1 MFSTPRGV
9 VDDMR
14 THLFRYNYDGKVW
27 QFEIR
32 AHDEQDA
39 KDRLAR
45 LAFASYMGVRVATI
59 PVVLSPIAPVAVWLR
74 NAAVALVARF
84 AAHR

>member
-1 MFSTPRGV
+1 MQ
-9 VDDMR
+9 
-14 THLFRYNYDGKVW
+14 THLFRYNHDGKVW

-45 LAFASYMGVRVATI
+45 LGYASYLGVRVAKI
-59 PVVLSPIAPVAVWLR
+59 PVVLSPIVPVVVWIR
-74 NAAVALVARF
+74 NAAAAVLPRF
-84 AAHR
+84 GQRRP

>member
-1 MFSTPRGV
+1 MQ
-9 VDDMR
+9 
-14 THLFRYNYDGKVW
+14 THLFRYNHDGKVW

-45 LAFASYMGVRVATI
+45 LVFASYLGVRVAMI
-59 PVVLSPIAPVAVWLR
+59 PVVLSPVVPVVVWLR
-74 NAAVALVARF
+74 NAAMWLIARF
-84 AAHR
+84 GSSR

>member
-1 MFSTPRGV
+1 MQ
-9 VDDMR
+9 
-14 THLFRYNYDGKVW
+14 THLFRYNHGGKVW

-45 LAFASYMGVRVATI
+45 LVFASYLGVRVATI
-59 PVVLSPIAPVAVWLR
+59 PVVLSPIVPAVVWLR
-74 NAAVALVARF
+74 NAAMGLMTRF
-84 AAHR
+84 GGSR